1 MLPRSASG
9 IARVCGA
16 GLALALA
23 ACSATPK
30 TPVLTVELPPAVDTL
45 RAPFRDAAGAVWLG
59 GQRWAL
65 VSEGSGVVSIVDF
78 AAHSLGPL
86 GGRQSKEL
94 KNPFAVY
101 VAAETLGVSDWGL
114 RRVTLWTLDGQLGR
128 TIAATAATHGALPRA
143 RDAAGHFYAAIMP
156 RPGPDGS
163 GNRDSAAIVRT
174 TPDLARADTVARLAP
189 LDITEVQGEAGRRF
203 ERRVFSGTDQWGV
216 VPDGSIWIARVYQNR
231 VEWIDPSG
239 KVTRGESLPDR
250 VLEVTR
256 ADRELFVRRFPAELR
271 STAEQLPY
279 AAVKPPFES
288 AFTGADGTV
297 WLHKSRSVA
306 DSTGRYQVVDRQGR
320 LRREIRVPGYAR
332 ILAAGPSRAFAVEAD
347 SSSLLLLQFAVP
359 GDAPIASRGDHR

>member
-1 MLPRSASG
+1 MSG
-9 IARVCGA
+9 ARVCGA

-23 ACSATPK
+23 ACNSTPK
-30 TPVLTVELPPAVDTL
+30 VPVPTIQLAPAADTL

-65 VSEGSGVVSIVDF
+65 VSEGSGVVGIVDF
-78 AAHSLGPL
+78 AAHSLSPL
-86 GGRQSKEL
+86 GGREHKEL

-101 VAAETLGVSDWGL
+101 VAADTLGVSDWGL
-114 RRVTLWTLDGQLGR
+114 RRVTLWTLDGRFGR
-128 TIAATAATHGALPRA
+128 AIPATAATRGALPRA
-143 RDAAGHFYAAIMP
+143 RDAAGRFYVAIMP

-174 TPDLARADTVARLAP
+174 TPDLSRADTVARLAP
-189 LDITEVQGEAGRRF
+189 LDITEVQGDAGRRF
-203 ERRVFSGTDQWGV
+203 ERRVFSGTDQWGIL
-216 VPDGSIWIARVYQNR
+216 PDGSIWIARVYQNR

-239 KVTRGESLPDR
+239 KVARGESLPDR

-256 ADRELFVRRFPAELR
+256 ADRELFVRSFPPELR

-288 AFTGADGTV
+288 AFTGADSTV

-332 ILAAGPSRAFAVEAD
+332 ILAAGPSRAFAIEAD
-347 SSSLLLLQFAVP
+347 SAGLLLLQFAVP
-359 GDAPIASRGDHR
+359 AEAPIVSRGEHR

>member
-1 MLPRSASG
+1 VPT
-9 IARVCGA
+9 IE
-16 GLALALA
+16 LAP
-23 ACSATPK
+23 ATDS
-30 TPVLTVELPPAVDTL
+30 LH
-45 RAPFRDAAGAVWLG
+45 APFRDAAGAVWLG
-59 GQRWAL
+59 GQRWAV
-65 VSEGSGVVSIVDF
+65 VSAGSGVVGVVDF
-78 AAHSLGPL
+78 AAHGVSPL
-86 GGRQSKEL
+86 GGREPKEL

-101 VAAETLGVSDWGL
+101 VAADTLGVSDWGL
-114 RRVTLWTLDGQLGR
+114 RRVTLWTLDARFGR
-128 TIAATAATHGALPRA
+128 AISATPATRGALPRA
-143 RDAAGHFYAAIMP
+143 RDAAGRFYVAIMP

-216 VPDGSIWIARVYQNR
+216 LPDGSIWIARVYQNR

-239 KVTRGESLPDR
+239 KVSRGESLPDR

-256 ADRELFVRRFPAELR
+256 ADRELFVRSFPPELR

-279 AAVKPPFES
+279 AAIKPPFES
-288 AFTGADGTV
+288 AFTSADGTV

-306 DSTGRYQVVDRQGR
+306 DSAGRYQVVDRQGR

-332 ILAAGPSRAFAVEAD
+332 ILAASASSALAVEAD
-347 SSSLLLLQFAVP
+347 STGLLLLQFRVP
-359 GDAPIASRGDHR
+359 AEAPVASRGEHR

>member
-1 MLPRSASG
+1 MLSRSPSYL
-9 IARVCGA
+9 ARVRGA

-30 TPVLTVELPPAVDTL
+30 TPVPTVALPPAADTL

-59 GQRWAL
+59 GQRWAV
-65 VSEGSGVVSIVDF
+65 VSEGSGVVGIVDF
-78 AAHSLGPL
+78 AAHTVSPL

-94 KNPFAVY
+94 RNPFAVFA
-101 VAAETLGVSDWGL
+101 VADTLGVSDWGL
-114 RRVTLWTLDGQLGR
+114 RRVSLWTLDGKLAR
-128 TIAATAATHGALPRA
+128 TVAATAATRGALPRA
-143 RDAAGHFYAAIMP
+143 RDAAGRFYVAVMP

-216 VPDGSIWIARVYQNR
+216 LPDGSIWIARVYQNR
-231 VEWIDPSG
+231 VEWIDSSG

-256 ADRELFVRRFPAELR
+256 ADRELFVRTFPPELR

-288 AFTGADGTV
+288 AFTGADGVV

-306 DSTGRYQVVDRQGR
+306 DSAGRYQVVDRAGR

-332 ILAAGPSRAFAVEAD
+332 ILAAGPSSAFAVEAD
-347 SSSLLLLQFAVP
+347 SAGLLLLQFAVP
-359 GDAPIASRGDHR
+359 AEAPLVSRGDDR